1 MTRKCITVYR
11 TILGYVIWMCG
22 FVEILEKHHLKNWGK
37 MALYTVI
44 HIPVH
49 IFQILVCM
57 CIVLVFNVFCNSL
70 MPATI
75 FDLKIYLDSKIFKLC
90 QFFQNCIEVLEAIC
104 RGDFGSCVSA
114 AQDYQTKCHRLFP
127 LCPSFIIP
135 ANSQPDQILANGS

>member
-1 MTRKCITVYR
+1 MNVWFCWDTRKTP
-11 TILGYVIWMCG
+11 
-22 FVEILEKHHLKNWGK
+22 FEKLRENGPIYS
-37 MALYTVI
+37 YTYSCTFLSDI
-44 HIPVH
+44 G
-49 IFQILVCM
+49 
-57 CIVLVFNVFCNSL
+57 IVLVFNVFCNSL